1 MVKYIVKE
9 GKWKDL
15 FNFKLPDLIYSR
27 TKSHTLVHSVE
38 YPPDKKVDLPTSILE
53 IHAYNPM
60 AYKNQKVFKAK
71 LWFDK
76 DGRINKLKPENY
88 LKYSEYSFEL
98 DDILYE
104 IGEEIKLTTLR
115 DRTTLIKIK
124 KSNDFSFDIIFS
136 HLKSKLKENI
146 PFIENWLSEHLK
158 EKQVKINDYITL
170 ELKEELYK
178 VYCKG
183 EYFWTFIQ
191 DDIRR
196 SRPLKLKMNF
206 EEWFRD
212 SYLSYADDKYHP
224 QKLEFS
230 DTCELFRRWNDNNLK
245 NLDFKWHFYGHLMG
259 RLQNAGHQG
268 TKKIYDGE
276 IKKRDE
282 EYLKILNDKK
292 RERLIQK
299 GIWNDF
305 FDFEIPEQEL
315 RELEL
320 QTSSWMEFPY
330 DVEKMVPRSILDIT
344 IYKAQN
350 LSDRWFKVKWYLERN
365 DEMRE
370 IQYERGTY
378 FKYWEFEEKKK
389 EILRNLG
396 EEIELITHL
405 DGSTSISFSNPNF
418 VSKEVIFP
426 EFRKQLNQLLNK
438 I

>member
-76 DGRINKLKPENY
+76 DGRISKLKPENY

-115 DRTTLIKIK
+115 DRTTLIQIK
-124 KSNDFSFDIIFS
+124 KSNDFSSDIIFS
-136 HLKSKLKENI
+136 HFKKILKENI
-146 PFIENWLSEHLK
+146 PFIRNWLSEHLK
-158 EKQVKINDYITL
+158 EDQININEYITL
-170 ELKEELYK
+170 ELKETLYY
-178 VYCKG
+178 VHCK
-183 EYFWTFIQ
+183 EDYFWTFIQ
-191 DDIRR
+191 DDIK
-196 SRPLKLKMNF
+196 RPRPVVIEKTY
-206 EEWFRD
+206 EEWFKND
-212 SYLSYADDKYHP
+212 YLPLVDNQFKP
-224 QKLEFS
+224 KEREFS
-230 DTCELFRRWNDNNLK
+230 YVCKLFQQWKDSNLK
-245 NLDFKWHFYGHLMG
+245 NLDFNWHFYGHLML
-259 RLQNAGHQG
+259 RLHNAGHPEA
-268 TKKIYDGE
+268 KKIYDNE
-276 IKKRDE
+276 ISKRDE
-282 EYLKILNDKK
+282 IHFQLLVKK
-292 RERLIQK
+292 DEEMITQK
-299 GIWNDF
+299 GMWNDF
-305 FDFEIPEQEL
+305 FDFDIPEQDL
-315 RELEL
+315 RALEL
-320 QTSSWMEFPY
+320 QTSTWMEFPY
-330 DVEKMVPRSILDIT
+330 DAEKMIPRSILDIT
-344 IYKAQN
+344 VYKVEN
-350 LSDRWFKVKWYLERN
+350 PTDIWLEIKWYLEKN

-378 FKYWEFEEKKK
+378 FKYWEFVEKKE

-396 EEIELITHL
+396 EEIKLITHL
-405 DGSTSISFSNPNF
+405 DGSTSLYFSNPNF

-426 EFRKQLNQLLNK
+426 EFRQQLNHVLNK